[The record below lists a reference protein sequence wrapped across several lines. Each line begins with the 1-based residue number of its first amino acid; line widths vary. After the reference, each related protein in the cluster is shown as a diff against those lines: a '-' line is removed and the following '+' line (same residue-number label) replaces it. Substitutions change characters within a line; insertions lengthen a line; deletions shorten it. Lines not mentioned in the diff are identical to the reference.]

1 MRRRDSIPD
10 MRTLFVA
17 ALALFAAGAA
27 FAAKP
32 LEVWFIDVEGGQ
44 ATLMVAPSGESLLV
58 DTGWRGFNGRDT
70 DRIMAAAKKG
80 HVKKITYCLIT
91 HYHRDHVGG
100 APQLVNRIPVETFL
114 DHGPNMEDSKVT
126 REDYADYQR
135 ILPKSRHVVVKPGDT
150 IPLKGVQVEVVS
162 ANGDVIASPLPG
174 AGQENASCSSAHKK
188 ELDTSENARSAG
200 IVVTYGNFRLLDL
213 GDLTWNKELELACP
227 VSKIGPIDVYLVTH
241 HGLDQ
246 SNSPQMLA
254 AIHPRVAIMN
264 NGARKGASPSAWEI
278 VHSSPGLIDL
288 WQLHYAV
295 ESDKDH
301 NVPDPFIA
309 NLYEE
314 CQGDFIK
321 LTANED
327 GSFAVY
333 NSRNKFEKNYP
344 AR

>member
-1 MRRRDSIPD
+1 MPD
-10 MRTLFVA
+10 MRLHFVA
-17 ALALFAAGAA
+17 ALAMLATGAA

-32 LEVWFIDVEGGQ
+32 LDIWFVDVEGGQ

-58 DTGWRGFNGRDT
+58 DTGWRGYNARDT
-70 DRIMAAAKKG
+70 ARIMVAAKKA
-80 HVKKITYCLIT
+80 HIKKIDYLLIT
-91 HYHRDHVGG
+91 HYHTDHVGG
-100 APQLVNRIPVETFL
+100 VTQLLNRIPVGEFI
-114 DHGPNMEDSKVT
+114 DHGPNMEDSKIT

-135 ILPKSRHVVVKPGDT
+135 VLAGHEHMVVKPGDT
-150 IPLKGVQVEVVS
+150 IPLKGVNVEVVS
-162 ANGDVIASPLPG
+162 ANGNVIGSPLPG
-174 AGQENASCSSAHKK
+174 AGQPNPSCGGAQQK
-188 ELDTSENARSAG
+188 ETDTSENARSAG
-200 IVVTYGNFRLLDL
+200 IVVTYGSFRLLDL

-227 VSKIGPIDVYLVTH
+227 VNKIGPIDLYLTTH

-246 SNSPQMLA
+246 SNSPQIVA

-264 NGARKGASPSAWEI
+264 NGPRKGASPSAWDI
-278 VHSSPGLIDL
+278 VHSSPGLADL

-309 NLYEE
+309 NLYEQ
-314 CQGDFIK
+314 CQGDYLK
-321 LTANED
+321 VAANED

-333 NSRNKFEKNYP
+333 NSRNQFEKSYP